1 MNFKINAFYFCAKE
15 GLRIVQSCGEWPWLY
30 RLCQRERKMGHGK
43 NDEFKFHLSLG
54 VFSHPPGILTRQA
67 ESRLHVSTALVWAGA
82 LRCHSPVPLAK
93 PLWLGFLTGW
103 WCRLLVPGLCSPAA
117 VAGLAEPLE
126 CLCVLQVQNIKQT
139 DISYHE
145 EERAVPLPKLP
156 YSLSHYLWEISPL
169 IVLLVFDSTEAS
181 PKRRNPGKLPS
192 W

>member
-1 MNFKINAFYFCAKE
+1 MNLKINAFYFCAKE
-15 GLRIVQSCGEWPWLY
+15 GLRRVQSCGEWPWLY
-30 RLCQRERKMGHGK
+30 RLRQREKKMGHGK
-43 NDEFKFHLSLG
+43 NDECKFHLSLG
-54 VFSHPPGILTRQA
+54 AFSHPPCTLTRQA
-67 ESRLHVSTALVWAGA
+67 ESGSMWAQRWSGLVLCAP
-82 LRCHSPVPLAK
+82 SPVPLAK

-117 VAGLAEPLE
+117 AAGLAEPLE

-145 EERAVPLPKLP
+145 EERTVPPPKSP
-156 YSLSHYLWEISPL
+156 YSLSHYLWEISPV
-169 IVLLVFDSTEAS
+169 IVLLVFDLTEAG